1 MEVDERGGVTAPR
14 IVVKGATLALTRRT
28 TFRKAFL
35 APWHPLVEQCWL
47 YALADAQRMTGVA
60 VHHGVRVITHHHV
73 GVTLP
78 RQNLADFL
86 QRFHRDVSCA
96 INTLLA
102 RERYDAPRYVFD
114 KRSSHAMRLLDAEA
128 QASHLVYEHL
138 NPVAAGLV
146 ARPEQMPGTVLDFG
160 HWKSGGLWV
169 RRPEVYFEDSRPE
182 ELWLSLTPPPLL
194 YQAFDG
200 DLDALVHHM
209 RRLSDEGV
217 RAIRDARRR
226 APIGAAKVRRIHPW
240 NEPKTMAEPG
250 GRPVPT
256 FKVGARGLVGRRQE
270 CAASTE
276 VRGWRGEYAEARDA
290 FLAGQSAIFP
300 HGTYAMCATWGAD
313 AAEPHPDAS
322 VARPGPLLDEVKA
335 ELEDGCGDAES
346 GRMRVLEEVR
356 AAWRDEAADV
366 VAVDGLD
373 FDDRARGAVGSTSS
387 GHPANRS
394 AGGPAEAPEERR
406 AADVRHRFDR
416 DRDETGMHPR
426 RLIIVRDRREAGR
439 REKRGRSDP
448 PS

>member
-1 MEVDERGGVTAPR
+1 MAGVTAPR

-47 YALADAQRMTGVA
+47 YALADAQRVTDVA
-60 VHHGVRVITHHHV
+60 VHHGVRVITHHHLS
-73 GVTLP
+73 VTLP
-78 RQNLADFL
+78 RQSLADFL

-102 RERYDAPRYVFD
+102 HERYDAPRHVFD

-160 HWKSGGLWV
+160 HWRSWRRCRV
-169 RRPEVYFEDSRPE
+169 RRPDVYFEDSRPE

-209 RRLSDEGV
+209 RRLSDDGA

-226 APIGAAKVRRIHPW
+226 PPIGAAKVSRIHPW

-250 GRPVPT
+250 RA
-256 FKVGARGLVGRRQE
+256 VGADVQGGSPWVGWTPAGVRGL
-270 CAASTE
+270 
-276 VRGWRGEYAEARDA
+276 
-290 FLAGQSAIFP
+290 
-300 HGTYAMCATWGAD
+300 HGGAW
-313 AAEPHPDAS
+313 
-322 VARPGPLLDEVKA
+322 VA
-335 ELEDGCGDAES
+335 
-346 GRMRVLEEVR
+346 
-356 AAWRDEAADV
+356 W
-366 VAVDGLD
+366 
-373 FDDRARGAVGSTSS
+373 
-387 GHPANRS
+387 
-394 AGGPAEAPEERR
+394 
-406 AADVRHRFDR
+406 
-416 DRDETGMHPR
+416 
-426 RLIIVRDRREAGR
+426 
-439 REKRGRSDP
+439 
-448 PS
+448 